1 MCYIISSFSISEKE
15 KKNDNKH
22 SLVRQNISDGFITE
36 TDQEAALL
44 LFTEYF
50 FSIPL
55 EMSQPTLKMPL
66 HAPTSA
72 MTIKTHLL
80 PCDKTQEPFGEEA
93 MVDNQRQLS
102 VNKPPCRQL
111 PEIYLAPV
119 SVRLHQRFSLLH
131 LLLAL

>member
-15 KKNDNKH
+15 NNNKY
-22 SLVRQNISDGFITE
+22 SLVRQNISDGFITQ

-55 EMSQPTLKMPL
+55 EMSQPTLKRPL

-72 MTIKTHLL
+72 LTIKTHSLS
-80 PCDKTQEPFGEEA
+80 CDKTKEPFGEEA
-93 MVDNQRQLS
+93 IMDNQRQLS

-111 PEIYLAPV
+111 PEISLAPF